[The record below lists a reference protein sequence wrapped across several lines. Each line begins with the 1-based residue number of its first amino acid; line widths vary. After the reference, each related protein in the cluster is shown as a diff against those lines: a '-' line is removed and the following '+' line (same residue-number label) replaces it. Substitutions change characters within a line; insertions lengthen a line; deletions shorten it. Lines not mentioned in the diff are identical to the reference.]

1 MYYTITL
8 QLRPPEFLLPFT
20 VQWKENYI
28 QSLVQEA
35 EQIFDANAIGPKRYI
50 NLYNK
55 YSRLLNG
62 QEEKDKDA
70 FLETKA
76 PLKAFEAKME
86 GYANLNEEI
95 CEIRNSTMLNQYELD
110 CRDFNNDMSQRCL
123 NLRSSL
129 INWQVDMNKTWNRQ
143 ICNQFDEMATKLG
156 EIPGIK

>member
-1 MYYTITL
+1 MPMLLDPKDTSICTTNIPGI
-8 QLRPPEFLLPFT
+8 RFIFSKNVEFG
-20 VQWKENYI
+20 NN
-28 QSLVQEA
+28 
-35 EQIFDANAIGPKRYI
+35 FDHF
-50 NLYNK
+50 
-55 YSRLLNG
+55 RLLNG

-156 EIPGIK
+156 EIPGMDV

>member
-1 MYYTITL
+1 
-8 QLRPPEFLLPFT
+8 
-20 VQWKENYI
+20 
-28 QSLVQEA
+28 
-35 EQIFDANAIGPKRYI
+35 
-50 NLYNK
+50 
-55 YSRLLNG
+55 
-62 QEEKDKDA
+62 
-70 FLETKA
+70 
-76 PLKAFEAKME
+76 ME

-156 EIPGIK
+156 EIPGINVVVFFMLFLIFEIQKVSVLYTNSFLLYYSRSNTRISPTPKIFENFSHGDNASSQSKNWCGCGKSAFLTGLYIVAN

>member
-1 MYYTITL
+1 
-8 QLRPPEFLLPFT
+8 
-20 VQWKENYI
+20 
-28 QSLVQEA
+28 
-35 EQIFDANAIGPKRYI
+35 
-50 NLYNK
+50 
-55 YSRLLNG
+55 
-62 QEEKDKDA
+62 
-70 FLETKA
+70 
-76 PLKAFEAKME
+76 ME

-156 EIPGIK
+156 EIPGINVVCFMLFFNFLNSKSFSFI

>member
-1 MYYTITL
+1 
-8 QLRPPEFLLPFT
+8 
-20 VQWKENYI
+20 
-28 QSLVQEA
+28 
-35 EQIFDANAIGPKRYI
+35 
-50 NLYNK
+50 
-55 YSRLLNG
+55 
-62 QEEKDKDA
+62 
-70 FLETKA
+70 
-76 PLKAFEAKME
+76 ME

-156 EIPGIK
+156 EIPGINVVVCFMLFIFFF

>member
-1 MYYTITL
+1 
-8 QLRPPEFLLPFT
+8 
-20 VQWKENYI
+20 
-28 QSLVQEA
+28 
-35 EQIFDANAIGPKRYI
+35 
-50 NLYNK
+50 
-55 YSRLLNG
+55 
-62 QEEKDKDA
+62 
-70 FLETKA
+70 
-76 PLKAFEAKME
+76 ME

-156 EIPGIK
+156 EIPGMDVWNSKSFSFIF

>member
-1 MYYTITL
+1 MLLDPKDTSICTTNIPGKKIYFPL
-8 QLRPPEFLLPFT
+8 KNVEFG
-20 VQWKENYI
+20 NN
-28 QSLVQEA
+28 
-35 EQIFDANAIGPKRYI
+35 FDYF
-50 NLYNK
+50 
-55 YSRLLNG
+55 RLLNG

-156 EIPGIK
+156 EIPGMDV

>member
-1 MYYTITL
+1 MLLDPKDTSICTTNIPGKMIY
-8 QLRPPEFLLPFT
+8 FLKKNVELG
-20 VQWKENYI
+20 NN
-28 QSLVQEA
+28 
-35 EQIFDANAIGPKRYI
+35 FDYF
-50 NLYNK
+50 
-55 YSRLLNG
+55 RLLNG

-156 EIPGIK
+156 EIPGMKAVFFFIF